1 MLVQTDTHELRS
13 ALTKLA
19 DIRNDV
25 HLIEIWLKE
34 WQRESKESL
43 RDYKREI
50 EKLLM
55 FVECKAISTV
65 SYNGSRLCV
74 VG

>member
-1 MLVQTDTHELRS
+1 MLVQTDTHGLRS

-19 DIRNDV
+19 DIRNDA
-25 HLIEIWLKE
+25 HLIEMWLKE

-43 RDYKREI
+43 RACKQDI
-50 EKLLM
+50 EKFLV
-55 FVECKAISTV
+55 FVEGKAISTV
-65 SYNGSRLCV
+65 SYNSSRLCV